1 MDTDLKLLTNNFT
14 HEQRMMYRIRGLMRD
29 LNSGDGD
36 VEYVN
41 QVLSALHDYLAQYD
55 DEDIIMSTFKIKE
68 AIFYVSHFMES

>member
-14 HEQRMMYRIRGLMRD
+14 HEQRMMHRINALYRD

-41 QVLSALHDYLAQYD
+41 QVLSALHDYLLQFE